1 MEMAAGAP
9 LSLRYHSD
17 QLSLKVSA
25 TLQEFYQTG
34 EFCDIVLTVGS
45 AKIRAHRVVLAS
57 FSPYFRDLF
66 QQPTSKQCSEITL
79 RSHLEEDAVCQL
91 INFCYSSDITVDSKS
106 ADKILTAANFLQVK
120 EVEKLC
126 ITFLVAQ
133 QALKPEGLA
142 AGAHAQTNSP
152 QLTLNHTETTGKESK
167 KDNSHELV
175 CADTSGIGSTQTSP
189 RHSSRPSS
197 VQSRNDSGTVQ
208 PPEDPEELD
217 LIEVKKEREDNSGY
231 NPTSSAGS
239 SRTDYETLRSSLSSF
254 PGLLYSPTSLTH
266 PLLSPTQPFGASHHH
281 LLMKALS
288 QKQTSPTDFKDM
300 ASLYGNQGL
309 FNHFKEESFHTS
321 SEGSPVAG
329 MPQMHQCHVCQLIF
343 TSLSSLKSHMN
354 EHRDVLTVPLAS
366 PYKMMS
372 PVQKFARQ
380 TSTNQSKEKDSDDV
394 MISDGSNMC
403 GTCGKCFRDPQSL
416 KFHRYN
422 HVLRYQC
429 NFCGKRFSRSWNL
442 HRHRKTHYRQHGN
455 GIDASISVIDVDN
468 DKSDASSYLNE
479 SMSKFSFSMDKTEN
493 QDEVI
498 DMTTTRNDLY
508 PCRMVLPTA
517 TSTYGEINVDDEAS
531 KNGCEEDKTD
541 GRMETEP
548 YMQDKPDKI
557 VAGNVEER
565 SKEAEEQT
573 EPK

>member
-1 MEMAAGAP
+1 MAAGAP

-17 QLSLKVSA
+17 QLTQKVSVG
-25 TLQEFYQTG
+25 LQEFYETG
-34 EFCDIVLTVGS
+34 EFCDIVLIVGS

-79 RSHLEEDAVCQL
+79 RNHLEEEAVCQL

-133 QALKPEGLA
+133 QALKPEGIA
-142 AGAHAQTNSP
+142 AGAQNSNG
-152 QLTLNHTETTGKESK
+152 QLSIQPTDIGNDTK
-167 KDNSHELV
+167 KDHSHELV

-197 VQSRNDSGTVQ
+197 SQSRNDSVTVQ
-208 PPEDPEELD
+208 PLEDQDQDLD
-217 LIEVKKEREDNSGY
+217 LVEVKKEQDENSGF
-231 NPTSSAGS
+231 NPASSSGS
-239 SRTDYETLRSSLSSF
+239 SRSDYDSMRSSLSAF

-266 PLLSPTQPFGASHHH
+266 PLLSPSQSYGASHHH
-281 LLMKALS
+281 LLMKALA

-300 ASLYGNQGL
+300 ASMYGSQGL
-309 FNHFKEESFHTS
+309 LNHFKEESFHTS
-321 SEGSPVAG
+321 SEGRPMDG

-343 TSLSSLKSHMN
+343 TSLSALKSHMT
-354 EHRDVLTVPLAS
+354 EHRDILNVPLAS

-372 PVQKFARQ
+372 PVRKLSSQ
-380 TSTNQSKEKDSDDV
+380 TSLNQSKEKESDDV

-442 HRHRKTHYRQHGN
+442 HRHRKTHYRQHGS
-455 GIDASISVIDVDN
+455 GIDTSISVIDVDN
-468 DKSDASSYLNE
+468 DRSDPAAYINENMSKYAYNLDKSDLQG
-479 SMSKFSFSMDKTEN
+479 

-498 DMTTTRNDLY
+498 DMTTSRSEPFLG
-508 PCRMVLPTA
+508 RMVLPTA
-517 TSTYGEINVDDEAS
+517 TSTYEDVNVDVDDNS
-531 KNGCEEDKTD
+531 KTVSEGDKSES
-541 GRMETEP
+541 RMETEP
-548 YMQDKPDKI
+548 FMQDKPDQI
-557 VAGNVEER
+557 VAGTVEDR
-565 SKEAEEQT
+565 SKSDDEQI

>member
-1 MEMAAGAP
+1 MAAGAP

-17 QLSLKVSA
+17 QLGQKVS
-25 TLQEFYQTG
+25 TSLQEFFETG
-34 EFCDIVLTVGS
+34 EFCDIVLIVGS

-79 RSHLEEDAVCQL
+79 RNHLEEDAVCQL

-142 AGAHAQTNSP
+142 AGAQAQTNSP
-152 QLTLNHTETTGKESK
+152 QLSLHHTDATVKDPK

-197 VQSRNDSGTVQ
+197 VQSRNDSVTIQ
-208 PPEDPEELD
+208 PPEDHDLD
-217 LIEVKKEREDNSGY
+217 LIEVKKEREDNSGC
-231 NPTSSAGS
+231 NPASSSGS
-239 SRTDYETLRSSLSSF
+239 SRSDYDSLRSSLSAF

-266 PLLSPTQPFGASHHH
+266 PLLSPTQPFGGSHHH
-281 LLMKALS
+281 LLMKALA
-288 QKQTSPTDFKDM
+288 QKQSSPTDFKDL
-300 ASLYGNQGL
+300 ASLYGGQGML
-309 FNHFKEESFHTS
+309 NHFKEESFHTS
-321 SEGSPVAG
+321 SEGSPMSG

-343 TSLSSLKSHMN
+343 TSLSALKSHMN
-354 EHRDVLTVPLAS
+354 EHRDILNVPLAS

-380 TSTNQSKEKDSDDV
+380 TSTSQSKEKDSDDV

-442 HRHRKTHYRQHGN
+442 HRHRKTHYRQHGT
-455 GIDASISVIDVDN
+455 GIDASISVIDVEN
-468 DKSDASSYLNE
+468 DRSDPAAYINE
-479 SMSKFSFSMDKTEN
+479 SMNKYAYSLDKTDISPT
-493 QDEVI
+493 QDDVI
-498 DMTTTRNDLY
+498 DMTTTRSELY
-508 PCRMVLPTA
+508 PGRMMLPTA
-517 TSTYGEINVDDEAS
+517 TSTYDDLNVDEEDS
-531 KNGCEEDKTD
+531 KNGCEEEKTES
-541 GRMETEP
+541 RMDTEP
-548 YMQDKPDKI
+548 YMQDKPDEI

-565 SKEAEEQT
+565 SKDEEQT